1 MVGNLL
7 LMANPKREN
16 PAVTNQ
22 SCTIVLL
29 RHAHST
35 ANQKGILAGR
45 DNAVGLSPRGE
56 REAQALVSVLKS
68 YSFDAIYTSPLKRC
82 IDTITPFLKSSQQ
95 KAVRDPGLLEMEYG
109 SWSGK
114 KLNALS
120 KQKMWEMIQQRP
132 SLVRFP
138 EGESFTE
145 MSSRANQTVIDRA
158 KGLSNILIVSHG
170 DVIKSIVAFHLGLP
184 LDSFQ
189 RIAIDP
195 ASLTMIR
202 FPQSH
207 VISVNVT
214 THLQDSTN
222 SHSTN
227 SQSTNRHSINRH
239 SINRHGAR
247 DRFSLGGGAGQK

>member
-7 LMANPKREN
+7 LMANSKNES

-45 DNAVGLSPRGE
+45 DNTVGLSPRGE
-56 REAQALVSVLKS
+56 REAEALVSVLEN

-82 IDTITPFLKSSQQ
+82 IDTITPFLKSSKE

-120 KQKMWEMIQQRP
+120 KQKMWETIQQRP
-132 SLVRFP
+132 TLVRFP

-189 RIAIDP
+189 RIAVDP
-195 ASLTMIR
+195 ASLTTIR
-202 FPQSH
+202 FPQSQ

-214 THLQDSTN
+214 THLKE
-222 SHSTN
+222 
-227 SQSTNRHSINRH
+227 SINP
-239 SINRHGAR
+239 HGSR